1 MNAVE
6 FLARPRLA
14 QACLER
20 ARQRE
25 NALRA
30 LTERVTG
37 KFGLGAEP
45 VSHSRNNTA
54 MQDAI
59 AAHMEAEGEVERLK
73 EELAA
78 VELEVGMVLAKLPAG
93 TLYEFMVRKY
103 LDLEPVG
110 KIAEEMNYSYSWG
123 RWELEKGIT
132 EVQRILDDMEA
143 SGESP
148 VMPEN

>member
-1 MNAVE
+1 MNALD

-14 QACLER
+14 QARLER

-25 NALRA
+25 IALRA

-59 AAHMEAEGEVERLK
+59 AAHMEAKDEMDRLK

-78 VELEVGMVLAKLPAG
+78 AELEVGMVLAKLADR
-93 TLYEFMVRKY
+93 TLYEFMVKRY

-123 RWELEKGIT
+123 RWELDKGIS
-132 EVQRILDDMEA
+132 EVQRILDDMEV
-143 SGESP
+143 SGERLLLT
-148 VMPEN
+148 ED